1 MKIQHILLAA
11 ILAGAAMHAADT
23 KAPSSGAP
31 ALFERLKSLAGE
43 WESASDKS
51 RITYE
56 LTGGGTA
63 LLERYSSESHGTM
76 HTVYHLDGDRL
87 LLTHYCMAGNQ
98 PRMVAGPLDAKTGEV
113 EFKFL
118 DATNLAS
125 PAAGHMHDVKMRLID
140 PNHFEARWRFFEN
153 GQPKFIENVTYTR
166 VR

>member
-1 MKIQHILLAA
+1 MKIHHILLAT

-23 KAPSSGAP
+23 KAPASGGP

-43 WESASDKS
+43 WESTSDKS
-51 RITYE
+51 HITYE

-63 LLERYSSESHGTM
+63 LLERYSSEIHGTM

-153 GQPKFIENVTYTR
+153 GQPKFAENFTYTR